1 MKYRTNGFTLVE
13 TMIVLAVAAILVA
26 VAAPSFNQ
34 FMINNRTQSTQ
45 SFIAATLA
53 QARSEALK
61 QNQHITICN
70 TNRAHSRCRR
80 RNEEWDQF
88 GWIMFVDTNAN
99 EQLDGGETILAS
111 RQSINGAMAI
121 RLKRTGNRVG
131 VFRFTG
137 AGASANDLTAT
148 FVACH
153 NGAVASQFRG
163 VTIAATGRI
172 AATRDIDNDDVHEDH
187 LGNDLSCS

>member
-1 MKYRTNGFTLVE
+1 MKYRTTGFTLIE

-26 VAAPSFNQ
+26 VATPSFNQ
-34 FMINNRTQSTQ
+34 FMINNRSQSTQ
-45 SFIAATLA
+45 SFLAATLS

-70 TNRAHSRCRR
+70 TNRTHTRCRR
-80 RNEEWDQF
+80 RNQQWDRF
-88 GWIMFVDTNAN
+88 GWIMFVDSNAN
-99 EQLDGGETILAS
+99 EQLDAGELILAS
-111 RQSINGAMAI
+111 RESVSGAMTI

-137 AGASANDLTAT
+137 DGSSANDLSAT

-153 NGAVASQFRG
+153 NGASANQFRG

-172 AATRDIDNDDVHEDH
+172 AATRDIDNDGIHEDH